1 MGKNYKKEIEHGF
14 EKTFQK
20 TNDFLKHK
28 NTVIGLTI
36 LSVLCIL
43 WYSMSNQMVALVIF
57 AVSGLITRLY
67 IKSTGHVLMVAM
79 VTTIIITSLMNKNIM
94 EGLEGDDEEIDD
106 GEEDT
111 ATASNGNITELPT
124 KPKKV
129 KKTKKSSEDDAD
141 EDTTETFEGVNAPSS
156 VTNNNDDN
164 YAPALDTKDL
174 LKTQEKMIANMKTIE
189 PMMTK
194 AQNLLQMIGG
204 GKAPSGKV
212 KSAIQA
218 SAANT
223 STNAS
228 TTSA

>member
-156 VTNNNDDN
+156 VTNNNVGKPKQQRSQEVDPP
-164 YAPALDTKDL
+164 APMD
-174 LKTQEKMIANMKTIE
+174 
-189 PMMTK
+189 
-194 AQNLLQMIGG
+194 
-204 GKAPSGKV
+204 
-212 KSAIQA
+212 KSASNIS
-218 SAANT
+218 SAILFALIIT
-223 STNAS
+223 LIFLSLA
-228 TTSA
+228 